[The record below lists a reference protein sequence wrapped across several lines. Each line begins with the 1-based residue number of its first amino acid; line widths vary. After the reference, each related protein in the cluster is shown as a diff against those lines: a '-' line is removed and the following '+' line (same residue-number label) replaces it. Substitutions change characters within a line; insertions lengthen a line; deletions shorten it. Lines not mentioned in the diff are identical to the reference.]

1 MIQTKETRPGTAG
14 TVQDARKEVHNT
26 TSDFTPSRASSQ
38 ALLREKLFRLIDS
51 AELGRYKLKWIET
64 CAIIDRASR
73 DLFEVAMMAFR
84 YGFIKGQRAEK
95 ARQKTLRKR
104 EEARE

>member
-1 MIQTKETRPGTAG
+1 MTKTKETRPGTAA

-26 TSDFTPSRASSQ
+26 TSDFTPSGASSQ
-38 ALLREKLFRLIDS
+38 DLLREKLFRLIDG
-51 AELGRYKLKWIET
+51 ANLGRYELKWIET
-64 CAIIDRASR
+64 CAIIDRANRSP
-73 DLFEVAMMAFR
+73 FEVAMMAFR

-104 EEARE
+104 EEART